1 MQGMPLKLIVKKTIS
16 QMDTLI
22 MKLFEILIKKLR
34 STLLLVETY
43 DGWDGSNV
51 RIIVKV
57 KNDDIVE
64 KIFDAIEQVE
74 REFGSPGKII
84 PDIVTPD
91 EARMQDVDIEID
103 ISRMLPRL
111 KIILKE
117 ILGDNLINIMPYD
130 GWDGSNVRI
139 IVKVKNDDIVEKIF
153 DAIEQVER
161 EFGSPGKIIPD
172 IVTQNEL

>member
-84 PDIVTPD
+84 PDIVT
-91 EARMQDVDIEID
+91 
-103 ISRMLPRL
+103 
-111 KIILKE
+111 
-117 ILGDNLINIMPYD
+117 
-130 GWDGSNVRI
+130 
-139 IVKVKNDDIVEKIF
+139 
-153 DAIEQVER
+153 
-161 EFGSPGKIIPD
+161 
-172 IVTQNEL
+172 QNEL